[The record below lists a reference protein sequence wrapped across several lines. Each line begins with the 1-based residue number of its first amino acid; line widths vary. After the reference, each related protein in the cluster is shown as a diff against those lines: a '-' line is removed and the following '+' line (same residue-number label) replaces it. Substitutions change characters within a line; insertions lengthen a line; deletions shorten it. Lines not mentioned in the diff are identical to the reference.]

1 MRIRKELTEM
11 KASKIIGIVCWA
23 LVALLLTGILIT
35 GLCGGNVFGI
45 NIFNPMNYVF
55 RFGGSDASSFEH
67 KEVYTIDEKEI
78 TNLTLDWT
86 GGFAQV
92 TPYDSDK
99 IKITEYSN
107 GKLEQDEKLVYS
119 SDNNT
124 LNIKFSSKNWFF
136 FFGNIS
142 KGISVEI
149 PEDMAEG
156 FKRFDLNTASADI
169 SVTELFGDKL
179 CINTAS
185 GDATVKG
192 TSIKNI
198 QISTAS
204 GDINTENVSLD
215 EISLNTASGEIQAEK
230 IKSAAVNAETVS
242 GNIRLGSINTN
253 KLDVSSV
260 SGDITSDGTYTEAE
274 SESVSGNI
282 SIEAEKMPQSLN
294 ASTTSGNITAIIPED
309 EKQGF
314 TAKFS
319 STSGNISYNVPVMTQ
334 GDTSTYGAGRSDFSF
349 ETVSGDAYVRTK

>member
-1 MRIRKELTEM
+1 M

-92 TPYDSDK
+92 TPYDGDK

-107 GKLEQDEKLVYS
+107 GKLEQDE
-119 SDNNT
+119 
-124 LNIKFSSKNWFF
+124 
-136 FFGNIS
+136 
-142 KGISVEI
+142 
-149 PEDMAEG
+149 
-156 FKRFDLNTASADI
+156 
-169 SVTELFGDKL
+169 KL

-215 EISLNTASGEIQAEK
+215 EISLNTASSEIQAEK

-253 KLDVSSV
+253 KLGVSSV